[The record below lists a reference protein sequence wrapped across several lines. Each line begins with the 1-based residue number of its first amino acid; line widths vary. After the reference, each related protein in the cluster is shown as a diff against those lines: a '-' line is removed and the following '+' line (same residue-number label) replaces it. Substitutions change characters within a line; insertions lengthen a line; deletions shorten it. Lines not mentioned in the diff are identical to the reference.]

1 MKNLTFFCLLIV
13 AVFTYSCSTINID
26 GSKSNSPIDNGLFTN
41 LLQQHVSKDGFVNYK
56 GFIKDSNQL
65 NNYLV
70 QLSKNPPQKNWSNND
85 KIAFWI
91 NAYNAY
97 TIKLIINHYPLKSIK
112 DIGPANQVIFINT
125 PWDKKFFSIGDREM
139 NLNDI
144 EHRILRKSFTE
155 PRIHFALNCAS
166 YSCPK
171 LRTEAYNGSNLNNQ
185 LKEQAIDFLNDT
197 ERNIVNENN
206 PQLSSIFK
214 WYGGD
219 ITKWSNKSLIG
230 YLNQYSRIQMNENAN
245 INFLKYNWNLNEKK

>member
-1 MKNLTFFCLLIV
+1 MKKSTLLYILTIAF
-13 AVFTYSCSTINID
+13 FTYSCSAINID
-26 GSKSNSPIDNGLFTN
+26 GSKSSRPVDNSLFTN
-41 LLQQHVSKDGFVNYK
+41 LLQQYVSKEGFVNYK

-65 NNYLV
+65 NNYLA
-70 QLSKNPPQKNWSNND
+70 QLSNNPPQKNWSNND

-97 TIKLIINHYPLKSIK
+97 TIKLIINHYPIKSIK

-125 PWDKKFFSIGDREM
+125 PWDKKFFSIGNREM

-171 LRTEAYNGSNLNNQ
+171 LRTEAYSGNTLDNQ
-185 LKEQAIDFLNDT
+185 LKEQAIDFINDK
-197 ERNIVNENN
+197 ERNIVTENN

-219 ITKWSNKSLIG
+219 ITKWSNKSLIS
-230 YLNQYSRIQMNENAN
+230 YLNQFSRIQMNENAN
-245 INFLKYNWNLNEKK
+245 IDFLKYNWSLNEKK